1 MKIKEIAIAEL
12 KPYENNPR
20 KNDDAVDAVK
30 KSIETF
36 GFKVPLVIDKNN
48 VIVAGHTRYKAAQSL
63 GLEKVPCIVAD
74 DLSDEQLKAFRLA
87 DNKTAELATWD
98 FDKLADELLEI
109 SELDKEIFNV
119 DMSDFGFN
127 NNETAGVDVN
137 MDELFE
143 KHEPTH

>member
-1 MKIKEIAIAEL
+1 M
-12 KPYENNPR
+12 
-20 KNDDAVDAVK
+20 K

-137 MDELFE
+137 MDELFG
-143 KHEPTH
+143 KHEPTHHDKKENKTVTCPHCGESFEV